1 MLHKQ
6 PIDGS
11 LMHITIRRRVIL
23 AVAALVALAAALF
36 ALESTHATVANG
48 AGLKPALNGSGE
60 NLYNGKRGGTL
71 TVYDSEDFE
80 HLDPGE
86 SYFAIDYEAMYA
98 TQMTLY
104 HYLPNTGSK
113 LSPYLASGP
122 PIASNHGLTLTVHI
136 RPNVRFSPPV
146 NRAVTS
152 ADVAYA
158 IDRG

>member
-86 SYFAIDYEAMYA
+86 AYFSLDYQVMYA
-98 TQMTLY
+98 VQMPLFE
-104 HYLPNTGSK
+104 YLPNNTTTA
-113 LSPYLASGP
+113 SPMLASGP
-122 PIASNHGLTLTVHI
+122 AVVTNGGKTVTVHI
-136 RPNVRFSPPV
+136 KPNVHFSP
-146 NRAVTS
+146 
-152 ADVAYA
+152 
-158 IDRG
+158 